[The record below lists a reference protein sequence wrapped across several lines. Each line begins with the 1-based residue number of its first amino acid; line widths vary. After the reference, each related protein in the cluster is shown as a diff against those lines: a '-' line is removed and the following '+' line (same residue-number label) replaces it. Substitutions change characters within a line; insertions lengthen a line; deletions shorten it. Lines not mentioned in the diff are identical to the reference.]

1 MTIRFAIAPVL
12 TLTLPLALS
21 ACGGSSGTPTSAS
34 PTVSATPTPT
44 PTATPTP
51 TPGPIACTGI
61 AGFSM
66 SATVDGAGWCANAV
80 RRATYIPSNGYIQIG
95 ASDSTD
101 QSVTDVVFMLKTGG
115 RSGTYTVDDRAAEL
129 SALVTRKVGAAGLQS
144 TWAVN
149 YPMNVQGILSG
160 GTGTVTITAISAT
173 GASGTF
179 SLSAVPLTPGGGTTG
194 TKTVTS
200 GVFSVTF

>member
-1 MTIRFAIAPVL
+1 MTRFTLAVVL
-12 TLTLPLALS
+12 TLSLA
-21 ACGGSSGTPTSAS
+21 ACGGGSTTPTSAAS
-34 PTVSATPTPT
+34 PTVSATPTPA
-44 PTATPTP
+44 PAPA
-51 TPGPIACTGI
+51 ACTGI
-61 AGFSM
+61 TSFAM

-80 RRATYIPSNGYIQIG
+80 RRATYIPSNGYIQVG

-101 QSVTDVVFMLKTGG
+101 QSVTDIVFMLKTGG
-115 RSGTYTVDDRAAEL
+115 RPGTYTVDDRAAEL

-194 TKTVTS
+194 TKAVTN
-200 GVFSVTF
+200 GAFNVTF